1 MILSQRS
8 FFFLVVFA
16 CLACAS
22 NANAQLT
29 GPITSTPTLPTS
41 GSLERG
47 LPSFDASAM
56 VTDGPV
62 DPAEYRLG
70 PGDMLQLRV
79 WTSTEPSLMMVSIDQ
94 KLLVPRLGE
103 FDARNKTL
111 AQIAQEIEQEAS
123 HSFTKK
129 PGATKNLTSVSLVQP
144 RKILVTVKGEVESPG
159 VFSLTSATRAALAV
173 ELAKKAET
181 KSVNISD
188 QSLLREMD
196 RQKREK
202 EKLRPYFGST
212 EEKKYS
218 ERYVV
223 VTHSDGKSD
232 RVDLVRYQATRDPKY
247 CPLLRE
253 GDVIYVPFRREVE
266 GSVAL
271 FGAIRAPGS
280 YEFVEGDSLVGMI
293 ANAYGATPNADLTN
307 IEVTRMG
314 ASGEAFITN
323 KYDIKN
329 ARPGSA
335 QDVKLQSGD
344 RIFVRERADVRQ
356 LSRVIVKGEVLQ
368 PGVYPITR
376 TSTKLSDI
384 IKQAGGVTEYA
395 HLGGAF
401 ISRPLANEQEGIT
414 PEEELMR
421 LWRLAN
427 LAVED
432 TANFRVQ
439 TMVRSGD
446 VKVDMKRLL
455 KDGDASADVLL
466 RDGDMIVIPTA
477 PNTIYVWGYVG
488 RMGYLPY
495 AEGANLDQYIAAAG
509 GYAPGAV
516 PSGTRIIKAQ
526 TKQWMKPEE
535 TQLQPGD
542 EIYVPKEGDY
552 PEDYTLRVV
561 GSVVGIVAGVTYLV
575 LSIIDASTK

>member
-8 FFFLVVFA
+8 IISLVVVVS
-16 CLACAS
+16 LALCAGMS
-22 NANAQLT
+22 RAQLT
-29 GPITSTPTLPTS
+29 GPITTTPTLPSS
-41 GSLERG
+41 GSLDRG
-47 LPSFDASAM
+47 LPSLDPSAM
-56 VTDGPV
+56 ITDGPV

-70 PGDMLQLRV
+70 PGDRLELRV
-79 WTSTEPSLMMVSIDQ
+79 WSSTEPTPIMVSVDQ

-123 HSFTKK
+123 KSFTKRA
-129 PGATKNLTSVSLVQP
+129 GSTKNLTSVSLVQP

-159 VFSLTSATRAALAV
+159 VFSLTSATRAALAL
-173 ELAKKAET
+173 ELARKEES
-181 KSVNISD
+181 KSINISD

-202 EKLRPYFGST
+202 EKLKPYFGSS
-212 EEKKYS
+212 EDKKYS

-307 IEVTRMG
+307 VEVTRMG
-314 ASGEAFITN
+314 ANGENFITS
-323 KYDIKN
+323 KYDISN
-329 ARPGSA
+329 AQPGSA
-335 QDVKLQSGD
+335 QDVKLLSGD

-356 LSRVIVKGEVLQ
+356 LSRVIVKGEVLA

-395 HLGGAF
+395 HLGGAY
-401 ISRPLANEQEGIT
+401 ISRPLESELQGLT
-414 PEEELMR
+414 PEEEQMR

-427 LAVED
+427 LDVED

-455 KDGDASADVLL
+455 KDGDTSADVLL

-477 PNTIYVWGYVG
+477 PNTVYVWGYVG

-495 AEGANLDQYIAAAG
+495 VENGSLDHYIQAAG

-516 PSGTRIIKAQ
+516 PDEARIIKAQ
-526 TKQWMKPEE
+526 TKQWMEPDE
-535 TQLQPGD
+535 TTIQPGD
-542 EIYVPKEGDY
+542 EIYIPKEGDY
-552 PEDYTLRVV
+552 PSGYTL
-561 GSVVGIVAGVTYLV
+561 SVVGAIAGITGTLLYIATQ
-575 LSIIDASTK
+575 IIDRTR